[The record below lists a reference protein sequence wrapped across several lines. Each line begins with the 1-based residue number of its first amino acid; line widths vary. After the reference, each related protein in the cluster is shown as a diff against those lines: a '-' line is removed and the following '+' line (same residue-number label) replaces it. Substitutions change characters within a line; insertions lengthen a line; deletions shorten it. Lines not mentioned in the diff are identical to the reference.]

1 MTHLAHPTFEP
12 KRKAD
17 EIEALN
23 EVVAQR
29 DKTIKALG
37 HRIDTLEE
45 LLQASQA
52 HVISRYQWRA
62 LK

>member
-1 MTHLAHPTFEP
+1 MHTLVSPAFEP

-17 EIEALN
+17 QIESLT
-23 EVVAQR
+23 ETVAQR

-45 LLQASQA
+45 LLQASQQHLIA
-52 HVISRYQWRA
+52 RYQWRS
-62 LK
+62 LE